1 LLYELAASSSPDVLY
16 LSDPSATPW
25 PPKMLADRIVVEPI
39 PDGFAFIFECDDQRD
54 PVNNLA

>member
-1 LLYELAASSSPDVLY
+1 
-16 LSDPSATPW
+16 
-25 PPKMLADRIVVEPI
+25 MLADRIVVEPI